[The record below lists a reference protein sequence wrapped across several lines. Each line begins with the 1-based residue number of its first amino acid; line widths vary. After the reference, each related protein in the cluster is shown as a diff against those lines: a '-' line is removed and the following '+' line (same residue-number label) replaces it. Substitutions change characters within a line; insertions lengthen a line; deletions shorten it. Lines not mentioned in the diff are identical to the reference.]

1 VKRVLI
7 VCTANICRSPMAM
20 GLLAARLRQDGL
32 EDQVTVSSAGV
43 YGLDGSP
50 ASQPGVD
57 VLAERGIDIGD
68 HRARTV
74 NAREIT
80 AADLVLVMEEAHRR
94 TLFYNYPQHLGKIF
108 LLSEMS
114 GNYHD
119 IKDPYRQPKEAYE
132 RTVDELAALIE
143 QGYPTILKRL
153 RIDQPDRP

>member
-1 VKRVLI
+1 
-7 VCTANICRSPMAM
+7 MAM

-68 HRARTV
+68 HSARTV

-153 RIDQPDRP
+153 RIDRPDRP